1 MSLPLVL
8 LITLIWLSHVKDF
21 LKNSEA
27 IRNIF
32 GEVELGLKGL
42 LQAADGK
49 PVIIVDT
56 ELGDSFSIVRSL
68 TDSLKIT
75 VISL

>member
-8 LITLIWLSHVKDF
+8 LITLVSLSHVKDF
-21 LKNSEA
+21 LKISEA
-27 IRNIF
+27 IKNSF

-42 LQAADGK
+42 FQAADGK

-56 ELGDSFSIVRSL
+56 GPFCSRSKDL
-68 TDSLKIT
+68 
-75 VISL
+75 

>member
-1 MSLPLVL
+1 MLLSLPLVL
-8 LITLIWLSHVKDF
+8 LITLIWLSHVKNF

-56 ELGDSFSIVRSL
+56 GPFCSRSKDL
-68 TDSLKIT
+68 
-75 VISL
+75 

>member
-1 MSLPLVL
+1 MLLSLPLVL

-27 IRNIF
+27 ISIF

-49 PVIIVDT
+49 PVIIVDA
-56 ELGDSFSIVRSL
+56 GPFCSRSK
-68 TDSLKIT
+68 DI
-75 VISL
+75 